1 MRRGRSNE
9 IQMMKVVRAILLKF
23 ATIVAGIPALALLA
37 AAFGDLLDEIDATTL
52 KTEAI
57 KIGMR
62 KNKKNNKLALG
73 IIGSKVANA
82 LFAYGVAI
90 GDLELS
96 YEANYPLYKLKRM
109 KDIKLVSV
117 CRDILLLGQTNKTEL
132 ADYGILPA
140 DLTNLDAAITV
151 FDAII
156 TASQEE
162 IDEHKNLL
170 EQVDVLVVEGL
181 SLLKMKMDKVVRV
194 AADANP
200 EFAQLYFKARAIDD
214 FVGKRRKAKKEEGYG
229 ILSGVVT
236 NSVDGSVIEDATV
249 IIVELNLIVTTD
261 EDGAYYFESVPVGI
275 YTLRVIA
282 VTYLEKAV
290 TDVEITKDSEVSQDV
305 ALDPDLSS
313 PVVPLGS

>member
-1 MRRGRSNE
+1 M
-9 IQMMKVVRAILLKF
+9 
-23 ATIVAGIPALALLA
+23 
-37 AAFGDLLDEIDATTL
+37 
-52 KTEAI
+52 
-57 KIGMR
+57 
-62 KNKKNNKLALG
+62 
-73 IIGSKVANA
+73 
-82 LFAYGVAI
+82 
-90 GDLELS
+90 
-96 YEANYPLYKLKRM
+96 
-109 KDIKLVSV
+109 
-117 CRDILLLGQTNKTEL
+117 
-132 ADYGILPA
+132 
-140 DLTNLDAAITV
+140 
-151 FDAII
+151 
-156 TASQEE
+156 
-162 IDEHKNLL
+162 L

-214 FVGKRRKAKKEEGYG
+214 FVGKRRKPKKEEGSG